1 MPGSM
6 PECPE
11 CDMPKVDS
19 IKVDSIKVL
28 VDPLDVLQVL
38 RVRPLHGL
46 SSNRRVHH
54 E

>member
-11 CDMPKVDS
+11 GGMLRVDS
-19 IKVDSIKVL
+19 IKVR

-46 SSNRRVHH
+46 SSNP
-54 E
+54 EGSP